1 MKRLLPLILILT
13 ILLSGC
19 GALNPA
25 APAADATATISV
37 EDIRATADAMVYAM
51 LTQTQAAMP
60 TNTPVPPTDTPTPV
74 PTATITLVPTIA
86 EDAGTTDDVAATPT
100 TAAAAIIPTSTTST
114 SSATFPCT
122 EKPLTSWDV
131 NSATVTVTNNAPNST
146 QAYVF
151 FCITTIDGQA
161 GYITVNAGSSAQ
173 IPYGYVT
180 ATAWVSGK
188 KDFNATIGFE
198 VKSPDS
204 TQIVIEDGRIYY
216 RASCA
221 PGC

>member
-19 GALNPA
+19 GALNSA
-25 APAADATATISV
+25 TPAADATATISV

-60 TNTPVPPTDTPTPV
+60 TNTPVPPTETPTLV

-86 EDAGTTDDVAATPT
+86 EDAATTDDVAATPT
-100 TAAAAIIPTSTTST
+100 TEAAAIIPTSTTAST

-122 EKPLTSWDV
+122 EKPLTAWEV
-131 NSATVTVTNNAPNST
+131 NSATVTVTNNVPNT

-188 KDFNATIGFE
+188 KDFNATTGFE

-216 RASCA
+216 RAGCA